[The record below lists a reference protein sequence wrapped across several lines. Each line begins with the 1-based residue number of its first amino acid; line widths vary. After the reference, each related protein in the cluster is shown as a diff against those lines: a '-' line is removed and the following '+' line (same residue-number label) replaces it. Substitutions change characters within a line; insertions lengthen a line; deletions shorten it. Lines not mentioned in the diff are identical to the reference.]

1 MKKHIMA
8 LPLLSLCL
16 LLSACGG
23 NIQRLAPGAPE
34 IKVDRGE
41 YLEQKNAGKDSVD
54 ISSVIAFVETMN
66 DTLPPSE
73 QITDYTTSYDEE
85 EHTVYVHSE
94 QGDLAFRLS
103 DDGEI
108 QFVSSSGTPEQK
120 ATMSHSIATV
130 YIGLGEANDV
140 ESLFSKVEETRW
152 LNNINCKAVEKNIDS
167 FSFSDLDLSLLDAN
181 IPELEGADEIEGT
194 ISQGLTMPVLTEQL
208 EEAGLD
214 DLTDYFESPSLGKYW
229 TDIDTDDIQDDIAK
243 VEQNGTSLRDLFHSY
258 QLEAP
263 EEVELDTSWKE
274 DDMDLS
280 MDTPE
285 LPDSFGDGTST
296 DLSDSANDKMTEFQE
311 KLNGFKTEADSIF
324 D

>member
-1 MKKHIMA
+1 M
-8 LPLLSLCL
+8 
-16 LLSACGG
+16 
-23 NIQRLAPGAPE
+23 
-34 IKVDRGE
+34 
-41 YLEQKNAGKDSVD
+41 
-54 ISSVIAFVETMN
+54 
-66 DTLPPSE
+66 
-73 QITDYTTSYDEE
+73 
-85 EHTVYVHSE
+85 
-94 QGDLAFRLS
+94 
-103 DDGEI
+103 
-108 QFVSSSGTPEQK
+108 
-120 ATMSHSIATV
+120 
-130 YIGLGEANDV
+130 
-140 ESLFSKVEETRW
+140 EETRW

-285 LPDSFGDGTST
+285 LP
-296 DLSDSANDKMTEFQE
+296 
-311 KLNGFKTEADSIF
+311 GFF
-324 D
+324 WGWNQYRPQ